1 MRKTKKYWKKRKQ
14 AREKYYRNLLE
25 TYQPSELGLSK
36 TREVLHYNKIQM
48 SERNGGGKAIRIVLH
63 FLLQNKV
70 TPSTFEPYYRL
81 ALEYALKTLVTG
93 RVYYDKLHGKS
104 IENVSDVE
112 QLMRENLRASGVK
125 LSVKEFM
132 KQNTLN
138 TQISSV

>member
-1 MRKTKKYWKKRKQ
+1 MRKTKKCWKKRKQ
-14 AREKYYRNLLE
+14 DREEYYRNLLE

-48 SERNGGGKAIRIVLH
+48 SERNGGGQAIRMVLH

-70 TPSTFEPYYRL
+70 TSVSFDTYYRL

-125 LSVKEFM
+125 LSAKEFM
-132 KQNTLN
+132 RINSSSTQN
-138 TQISSV
+138 SSV